1 VYEIEPIF
9 RSNPLTQLSQTI
21 LLPHIGSATFITRS
35 KMSEIAVNNI
45 VNFFNNKGIVYKVN

>member
-1 VYEIEPIF
+1 
-9 RSNPLTQLSQTI
+9 

-45 VNFFNNKGIVYKVN
+45 VNFFNSKGIVHKVN